1 MTDIQISLVEVLERL
16 ISPRKKQAVIAQ
28 SCMNY
33 ARLNNLAFSICKDQI
48 NKGL

>member
-1 MTDIQISLVEVLERL
+1 MTDIQISLVEVLERHHAE
-16 ISPRKKQAVIAQ
+16 KQAVIAQ

-33 ARLNNLAFSICKDQI
+33 ARLNNLVFSTRKDQI